1 MGKGRIRNEAGWEMD
16 PTWLKERMYEIQ
28 YKKDH
33 PMAQVSVVDSPGD
46 SVGVGYPES
55 ETLG

>member
-33 PMAQVSVVDSPGD
+33 PTSEQPVVDSIGD
-46 SVGVGYPES
+46 HVGVGYPES